1 MTAQVS
7 HMKEN
12 PVDENDT
19 VAKYFWRLAYANYYE
34 RGKLKFN
41 SVMSMFPFSKRASH
55 STLPLL
61 LLDQLLLSTCLGTDL
76 DTGVYNIILS
86 PRLKWVTLPHSQVRV
101 APGNLKIHANLPSLL
116 CAVFITDYAG

>member
-19 VAKYFWRLAYANYYE
+19 VAKYFWRLAYASYYE

-41 SVMSMFPFSKRASH
+41 SVMSMFPFSKRALR
-55 STLPLL
+55 STLML
-61 LLDQLLLSTCLGTDL
+61 
-76 DTGVYNIILS
+76 
-86 PRLKWVTLPHSQVRV
+86 
-101 APGNLKIHANLPSLL
+101 
-116 CAVFITDYAG
+116 

>member
-41 SVMSMFPFSKRASH
+41 SVLSMFPFSKRALH
-55 STLPLL
+55 STLTL
-61 LLDQLLLSTCLGTDL
+61 LLDQLLLSICLGTDP
-76 DTGVYNIILS
+76 DTDVCHLIYL
-86 PRLKWVTLPHSQVRV
+86 
-101 APGNLKIHANLPSLL
+101 HA
-116 CAVFITDYAG
+116 